1 MGETINP
8 AQGGYSVDHDC
19 TQHSRLD
26 RLERDVEKHSADI
39 SELKEGQAESRVFQ
53 KLIME
58 QLAEIKLILNT
69 YQKPPDSPGVVKA
82 NDAATAQWIGLFKW
96 VLGGTILA
104 IVAWMIR
111 SGL

>member
-26 RLERDVEKHSADI
+26 RLEREVEKHSADI
-39 SELKEGQAESRVFQ
+39 SELKEGQAENRVFQ

-58 QLAEIKLILNT
+58 QLAEIKMILNT
-69 YQKPPDSPGVVKA
+69 YQKPPDSP
-82 NDAATAQWIGLFKW
+82 AAAQWISLFKW

-104 IVAWMIR
+104 IVAWMIK